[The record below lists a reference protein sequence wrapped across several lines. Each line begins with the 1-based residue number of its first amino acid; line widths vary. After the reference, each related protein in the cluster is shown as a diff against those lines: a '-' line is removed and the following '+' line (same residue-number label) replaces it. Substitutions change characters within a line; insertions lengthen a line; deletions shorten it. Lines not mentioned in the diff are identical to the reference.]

1 MIDETDDDWLEHA
14 YQTNVFGPFRFI
26 REALKIFLPKNE
38 GCIINI
44 FSVNGDRPFC
54 GAAYTSQTGSSEGT
68 SISVTMNGTV
78 YRAHLNVSTAAQDL
92 ISRLPLTLTYTQMA
106 GFEEK
111 IGDLDSEIDLRYSS
125 YVHDPNPGDIAY
137 WSPSPRIVF
146 YYRDVGAWDGI
157 HVIGSFDEEDKEAA
171 EEVLSEASHDFEV
184 TI

>member
-1 MIDETDDDWLEHA
+1 MIDETDDDWLEHV

-26 REALKIFLPKNE
+26 REALKIFLPKNK

-44 FSVNGDRPFC
+44 PSVNGDHPFC

-68 SISVTMNGTV
+68 SVSVTMNGTV
-78 YRAHLNVSTAAQDL
+78 CRAHLNASTAAQDL

-111 IGDLDSEIDLRYSS
+111 IGDLNSELDLGYSS

-137 WSPSPRIVF
+137 WSPQPRVVL
-146 YYRDVGAWDGI
+146 YYGDAGAWDGI

-171 EEVLSEASHDFEV
+171 DAELSETSYDFEV